1 MASFSIL
8 LADEEP
14 AAAPQTNP
22 ILGLLPILVIGVF
35 IYFLAIRPMKKQ
47 ERERKSLLEAL
58 KKNDRVLTSGGI
70 IGVIANIRE
79 KEDEIV
85 LKVDENSNVRL
96 RMTRSSIVRVLSD
109 KDAAKETTEEKA

>member
-1 MASFSIL
+1 VALFSVL
-8 LADEEP
+8 LADDAP
-14 AAAPQTNP
+14 AAPVQTNP
-22 ILGLLPILVIGVF
+22 FIGLLPILVIGVF

-47 ERERKSLLEAL
+47 ERERKTLLEAL

-70 IGVIANIRE
+70 IGVIANIRD
-79 KEDEIV
+79 KDDEIV

-109 KDAAKETTEEKA
+109 KDATNETTDEKA